1 MIERSVRYFEQ
12 PGSAN
17 TQATLEAVR
26 AYLHAG
32 GDAAAVIVASISGKT
47 ATKVKEELGD
57 PPIPVICIAGAPCWW
72 TCQPDSGDKPMSD
85 EMRSKLSK
93 SGVVVVN
100 SVPSPLT
107 DGIESGLA
115 RYGYRSPS
123 LIFTETL
130 LAVGG
135 YGLKTAVE
143 CVLMATDGGYVE
155 PFRDV
160 IAIAGTGKG
169 ADTAVVARS
178 TFSPTVFSANP
189 ERRLVVKEILAVPRN
204 KVYYK
209 TVGYGELKIEE
220 TD

>member
-1 MIERSVRYFEQ
+1 MIERSVKYFER

-26 AYLHAG
+26 AYLDAG
-32 GDAAAVIVASISGKT
+32 GEAAAVIVASVSGRT
-47 ATKVKEELGD
+47 ALKARKELGNAS
-57 PPIPVICIAGAPCWW
+57 IPVICIAGPPCWW
-72 TCQPDSGDKPMSD
+72 ICQPDSGDKPISD
-85 EMRSKLSK
+85 EMRLKLSR

-100 SVPSPLT
+100 SMPSPLT

-143 CVLMATDGGYVE
+143 CVLMAADGGI
-155 PFRDV
+155 R
-160 IAIAGTGKG
+160 
-169 ADTAVVARS
+169 
-178 TFSPTVFSANP
+178 
-189 ERRLVVKEILAVPRN
+189 
-204 KVYYK
+204 
-209 TVGYGELKIEE
+209 
-220 TD
+220 